1 MIDKELYRQA
11 YAEMQRWSEFAET
24 ERLQAAAQ
32 LTPEERWLQFQ
43 SLVAFSRNIQPAPSP
58 YERTEKLAA
67 VDRYY
72 EAVRRLQEWRGQ
84 HGRPT

>member
-43 SLVAFSRNIQPAPSP
+43 TLVAFSRNIQPIPSA
-58 YERTEKLAA
+58 YDRTEKLAA
-67 VDRYY
+67 VDRYLD
-72 EAVRRLQEWRGQ
+72 AVQRLQEWRGQ
-84 HGRPT
+84 HGKST

>member
-11 YAEMQRWSEFAET
+11 YAEMQRWSESAEK

-32 LTPEERWLQFQ
+32 LTPEERWRQFQ
-43 SLVAFSRNIQPAPSP
+43 TLVAFSRNIQPVPSA
-58 YERTEKLAA
+58 YERAEKLAA

-72 EAVRRLQEWRGQ
+72 EAVRRLQEWKSQ
-84 HGRPT
+84 HDRPT